1 MLRNVNS
8 TVGATA
14 PPEGE
19 NSDLIT
25 ISRTEYNKLVSE
37 REEYRNI
44 SLELASRL
52 PNLRKVQTNIEAI
65 LAKGSGDH

>member
-1 MLRNVNS
+1 MLRNVKDS
-8 TVGATA
+8 VGVS
-14 PPEGE
+14 PPTEGMD
-19 NSDLIT
+19 SDMVI
-25 ISRTEYNKLVSE
+25 IPRTEYNKLVSE